1 MMSDHVVVVGSGLAG
16 YGVLRELR
24 KLSPDARLTLVTLD
38 EGHFYSKPALSTAF
52 AKGKTSDTLVTTS
65 AEKMAAQLRFDLRA
79 RCAAETID
87 RGSKMLLT
95 SGGAIA
101 YDKLI
106 LALGAEPVR
115 PQIGGNAAQQAF
127 AVNNLDQYRTFRE
140 ALPDGARVLIMGAGL
155 VGTEFANDLIG
166 AGYKPQVVDMLGY
179 PLAQLVPGGV
189 GEMVRDALAA
199 MGVEWHLGRKVGT
212 IDQAGAGFR
221 AVLDDNSEVEVE
233 AMLSAVG
240 LRPHTRLAEQAGI
253 ATSRGIKVDS
263 TGLTDD
269 PHIYAIGDCAEYP
282 QGLAAY
288 VTPIMAAARAIA
300 ASALGTSTEIRFP
313 ILSVQVKTS
322 AYPIVLLPAP
332 VGVAGAW
339 EKEADDARGLKF
351 LFRDLEGKVRG
362 YVLTC
367 ERSSERVELDRTL
380 VDNLG

>member
-65 AEKMAAQLRFDLRA
+65 AEKMAAQLRFDLRG

-140 ALPDGARVLIMGAGL
+140 A
-155 VGTEFANDLIG
+155 
-166 AGYKPQVVDMLGY
+166 
-179 PLAQLVPGGV
+179 VPGK
-189 GEMVRDALAA
+189 RHRAPA
-199 MGVEWHLGRKVGT
+199 HQ
-212 IDQAGAGFR
+212 DQASMDQRPGREDEPNDQGGHR
-221 AVLDDNSEVEVE
+221 QTLP
-233 AMLSAVG
+233 
-240 LRPHTRLAEQAGI
+240 LR
-253 ATSRGIKVDS
+253 
-263 TGLTDD
+263 
-269 PHIYAIGDCAEYP
+269 
-282 QGLAAY
+282 
-288 VTPIMAAARAIA
+288 
-300 ASALGTSTEIRFP
+300 
-313 ILSVQVKTS
+313 
-322 AYPIVLLPAP
+322 
-332 VGVAGAW
+332 
-339 EKEADDARGLKF
+339 
-351 LFRDLEGKVRG
+351 
-362 YVLTC
+362 
-367 ERSSERVELDRTL
+367 
-380 VDNLG
+380 